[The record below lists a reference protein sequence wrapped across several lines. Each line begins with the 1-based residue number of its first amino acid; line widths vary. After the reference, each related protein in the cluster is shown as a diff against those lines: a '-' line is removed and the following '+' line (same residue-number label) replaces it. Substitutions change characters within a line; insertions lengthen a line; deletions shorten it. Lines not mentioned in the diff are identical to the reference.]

1 MLVFKNLEEM
11 EPYLDKKTDTYRFE
25 DVVQFCFDLRSDSNI
40 SAWDINA
47 WNIDAGDI
55 NAWNID
61 AADINAWNIDAADI
75 NAGDINAGDINAA
88 NINALNI
95 DAANINYYAVCIAY
109 QTFSCMSVRGKRKNA
124 IHACLDGEI
133 EYKEMSVREE
143 KGEAADV

>member
-61 AADINAWNIDAADI
+61 AADINAWNIDA
-75 NAGDINAGDINAA
+75 GDINAA

-109 QTFSCMSVRGKRKNA
+109 QTFSCMSVRGRRKNA

-133 EYKEMSVREE
+133 EYKEMSVRDE